1 MLTFGLVCFDGAM
14 DFPRL
19 HECLREDFRL
29 LRAAVERSDSKA
41 RVPSC
46 PDWTVADLA
55 EHVAKVYMH
64 KAECIRLGAFP
75 DEWPRE
81 IPTDPVAA
89 LDENF
94 ADLENQF
101 SAHSPGDHAATWH
114 EPDQTVGFWIRRMA
128 QETVIHRIDAELGAG
143 TAVTPVPDDLALDGI
158 DEHLKLFLGYGSIAW
173 ADEIGELLSAP
184 DERPILVHT
193 DNGASWT
200 VSAHP
205 TGITAADFEDGEAAG
220 PADFALT
227 VSGSPEAV
235 LRWLWNRSQD
245 GPQASVCGDPLL
257 LAQFQGIKVALTQ

>member
-1 MLTFGLVCFDGAM
+1 
-14 DFPRL
+14 
-19 HECLREDFRL
+19 
-29 LRAAVERSDSKA
+29 
-41 RVPSC
+41 
-46 PDWTVADLA
+46 
-55 EHVAKVYMH
+55 
-64 KAECIRLGAFP
+64 
-75 DEWPRE
+75 
-81 IPTDPVAA
+81 
-89 LDENF
+89 
-94 ADLENQF
+94 
-101 SAHSPGDHAATWH
+101 
-114 EPDQTVGFWIRRMA
+114 
-128 QETVIHRIDAELGAG
+128 
-143 TAVTPVPDDLALDGI
+143 VPDDLALDGI

>member
-29 LRAAVERSDSKA
+29 LRAAVERSDAKA

-94 ADLENQF
+94 AELENQF
-101 SAHSPGDHAATWH
+101 AAHSPGDHAATWH

-257 LAQFQGIKVALTQ
+257 LAQFQGITVALTQ